1 VSGGSRKVDSPRL
14 EAAFRDALSALLE
27 DDLDGAEAA
36 LSALVQQDASPV
48 EVYLLLGQ
56 LYRRRGEIARAIR
69 VHQNLLLR
77 RDLDEA
83 HRERAL
89 RGLARDFRKGGFLT
103 RAISAYEELRDRR
116 PRDPETLAALARL
129 RADTRDF
136 DGALDAH
143 HRWAR
148 ASGENGRP
156 GEAAL
161 WLERS
166 EAERAEGRGD
176 AARRALAKSLK
187 LARDQALAWLRL
199 GELEA
204 ERGKPKKAVAAWQ
217 KALDADRRVAALVY
231 PRLEAA
237 LAELGGPAG
246 DVEGHQVVGGVGV
259 EHRAHALRGL
269 VDLAVVVVLLAALEH
284 EVLEEV
290 GHAVLVRALGARTG
304 FEGDQDGQGPG
315 AGDLHAVDRQAVR
328 EGGALDRGH
337 ELRLALAGILP
348 GRENLGR

>member
-1 VSGGSRKVDSPRL
+1 MRFRRGGSGGSRKVDSPRL

-36 LSALVQQDASPV
+36 LAAVVQEDSSQV

-103 RAISAYEELRDRR
+103 RAIAAYEELRDRR

-143 HRWAR
+143 RRWAR
-148 ASGENGRP
+148 ASGEDGRA

-187 LARDQALAWLRL
+187 LVRDQALAWLRL

-217 KALDADRRVAALVY
+217 NALDADRRVAALVY

-237 LAELGGPAG
+237 LADLGRSVQFEGDLRKRLEARPDDAG
-246 DVEGHQVVGGVGV
+246 ARLAWSRSLATRGETGAAIEEVEALLTQDPERLDLHAA
-259 EHRAHALRGL
+259 RARLL
-269 VDLAVVVVLLAALEH
+269 LATGREGEAAKALAALI
-284 EVLEEV
+284 EVLER
-290 GHAVLVRALGARTG
+290 GGLLV
-304 FEGDQDGQGPG
+304 P
-315 AGDLHAVDRQAVR
+315 R
-328 EGGALDRGH
+328 EPL
-337 ELRLALAGILP
+337 E
-348 GRENLGR
+348 